1 MKNNKNKFPNKKYD
15 VIDEFYDAY
24 VENLNFTLNS
34 INKKLLNKILIL
46 FQNTI
51 NNNSKILICG
61 NGGSSSVSNHFL
73 CDFQKGL
80 LLDNNLKL
88 NTHSLTSN
96 TDLIT
101 AISNDISYDEIFT
114 LQLKSMAKRGDLLV
128 VFSVSGNSK
137 NIIKACKLAKKMNLK
152 IISFVGFK
160 SSKVKKYS
168 TICLELDNY
177 NFGVSEDIFQS
188 LMHIFSQFIR
198 HKDKSTKNI
207 KKKKF

>member
-1 MKNNKNKFPNKKYD
+1 MKNNKNKFPSKKYD
-15 VIDEFYDAY
+15 FIDEFYDAY

-34 INKKLLNKILIL
+34 INKKLLNKILTL

-88 NTHSLTSN
+88 NTHSLTAN

-114 LQLKSMAKRGDLLV
+114 LQLKAWQ
-128 VFSVSGNSK
+128 
-137 NIIKACKLAKKMNLK
+137 KK
-152 IISFVGFK
+152 V
-160 SSKVKKYS
+160 
-168 TICLELDNY
+168 
-177 NFGVSEDIFQS
+177 IF
-188 LMHIFSQFIR
+188 
-198 HKDKSTKNI
+198 
-207 KKKKF
+207 

>member
-1 MKNNKNKFPNKKYD
+1 MKNTQNKFPYKKYAS
-15 VIDEFYDAY
+15 ISEFYNAY
-24 VENLNFTLNS
+24 VENLYFTLNS
-34 INKKLLNKILIL
+34 IDKKLLDKILNL
-46 FQNTI
+46 FHETI

-88 NTHSLTSN
+88 NTHSLTAN

-101 AISNDISYDEIFT
+101 AISNDISYDEIFS
-114 LQLKSMAKRGDLLV
+114 LQLKSMAKKGDLLV
-128 VFSVSGNSK
+128 VFSVSGSSK
-137 NIIKACKLAKKMNLK
+137 NIIKACKLAKKMKLNIL
-152 IISFVGFK
+152 SFVGFK
-160 SSKVKKYS
+160 DSKVKKYS
-168 TICLELDNY
+168 KICLELNNY

-198 HKDKSTKNI
+198 HKNKSVNII
-207 KKKKF
+207 KKQKF